1 MQRQR
6 RKLAARGMPESA
18 SVTSALPGLEWSWQN
33 RSRIQTQLKGVGVAD
48 ERRSG
53 AVQPEDAQVLRHR
66 MRAVGD
72 RQAHGTRQAKPAF
85 ATGDRGAPQ
94 GVAAVLRIKNQ
105 IEQRCPHPYAGS
117 SRQSQNIL
125 RR

>member
-1 MQRQR
+1 MRTIHSR
-6 RKLAARGMPESA
+6 RLSCDMGPRTYPPTAHLASRPEGCRSLAARAMPEPA
-18 SVTSALPGLEWSWQN
+18 PVTSASRGLGWSWQN

-53 AVQPEDAQVLRHR
+53 AVQPEEAQVLRHR
-66 MRAVGD
+66 VRAVGD

-94 GVAAVLRIKNQ
+94 GLAAVL
-105 IEQRCPHPYAGS
+105 
-117 SRQSQNIL
+117 
-125 RR
+125 